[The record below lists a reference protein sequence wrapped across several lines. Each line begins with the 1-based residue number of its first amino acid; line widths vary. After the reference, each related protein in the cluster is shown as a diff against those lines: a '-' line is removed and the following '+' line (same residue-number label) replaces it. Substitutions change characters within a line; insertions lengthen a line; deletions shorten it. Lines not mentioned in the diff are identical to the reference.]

1 MFVLRSKDGQ
11 ELEAGKN
18 IEMTSEGGECKLV
31 LREVKTTDAGD
42 YSCRITGAT
51 AKAACSATLA
61 VKGEVRG
68 HGGHVDFNESFYSRI
83 HNVVSLQQSS
93 HFITVSVFSQI
104 CTSQE
109 TFLFSPYMSAVS
121 HSLLQRTECH
131 GRVT

>member
-1 MFVLRSKDGQ
+1 MFALRSKDGQ

-51 AKAACSATLA
+51 ATAACSATLA

-68 HGGHVDFNESFYSRI
+68 HAGSMWT
-83 HNVVSLQQSS
+83 LMS
-93 HFITVSVFSQI
+93 HFTVALTMLSH
-104 CTSQE
+104 
-109 TFLFSPYMSAVS
+109 YNKAVNS
-121 HSLLQRTECH
+121 
-131 GRVT
+131 